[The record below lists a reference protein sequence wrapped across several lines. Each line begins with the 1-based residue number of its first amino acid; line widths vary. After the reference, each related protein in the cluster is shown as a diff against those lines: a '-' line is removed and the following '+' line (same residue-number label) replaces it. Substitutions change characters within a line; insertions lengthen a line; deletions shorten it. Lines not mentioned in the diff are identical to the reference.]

1 MICLPSLPRDWK
13 CQLAFL
19 AVLLVGH
26 AALAEPAKDWAG
38 DWARM
43 QGIVP
48 RGYVCYRT
56 AHPPKIDG
64 RLDDDA
70 WRRATWTE
78 DFVDIE
84 GDCRPKPRL
93 RTRAKMLWDAQYFY
107 LAVELEEPHVWATLT
122 KHDSVIFND
131 NDCEF
136 FIDPDG
142 DNHEYYEFEI
152 NALNTSWDL
161 FLPRPYK
168 DGGRA
173 DNGWEIPGLKTAVHV
188 DGTLNDP
195 SDRDNGWT
203 VEIAVPWSALRE
215 FAHRPAP
222 PRDGDRWRV
231 DFSRVE
237 WQHQIVAGTD
247 QKIPNTREDNWV
259 WSPTGIVDMH
269 RPERWGYVQFSTSPP
284 GTVRLQTD
292 PTQRGRDALMQIYYH
307 QKAFEEKHA
316 RWAQSL
322 DQLGLDRDTL
332 DLKPTLKTAG
342 GRFRATVDIQAGN
355 ETQAWSVRQD
365 SRLRRSNPDDELSDT
380 LENILSQQSAD
391 WNRGDL
397 DGFMEHYWKSDD
409 LTFSS
414 GGRTTRGWQT
424 TKDNYKLRYPTR
436 ERMGQLTFD
445 GIEVTSL
452 GDSAALMLGRWHLD
466 RDPAPVGGN
475 FSLIF
480 RRIGG
485 GWVIIHDHTSLKKD
499 AEAEIPQRTSAPAAG
514 SRSPRRP

>member
-1 MICLPSLPRDWK
+1 MICLRALPRDWK
-13 CQLAFL
+13 CQLSFVF
-19 AVLLVGH
+19 VLLVGH
-26 AALAEPAKDWAG
+26 VASAEPPKDWAG
-38 DWARM
+38 DWSRM
-43 QGIVP
+43 KGIVP
-48 RGYVCYRT
+48 RGYVCYHT
-56 AHPPKIDG
+56 DHPPQIDG
-64 RLDDDA
+64 RLGDDA
-70 WRRATWTE
+70 WQAAPWTE
-78 DFVDIE
+78 EFVDIE
-84 GDCRPKPRL
+84 GDRRAKPRL
-93 RTRAKMLWDAQYFY
+93 RTRAKMLWDANYFY
-107 LAVELEEPHVWATLT
+107 LAVELEEPHVWGTLT

-152 NALNTSWDL
+152 NALNTGWDL

-173 DNGWEIPGLKTAVHV
+173 DNGWEIPGLITAVHV
-188 DGTLNDP
+188 AGTLNDP
-195 SDRDNGWT
+195 SDRDAGWT
-203 VEIAVPWSALRE
+203 VEIAVPWAALRE
-215 FAHRPAP
+215 FSHRPAP

-237 WQHQIVAGTD
+237 WQHQIVAG
-247 QKIPNTREDNWV
+247 QYQRVPHTREDNWV

-284 GTVRLQTD
+284 GAARFQPD
-292 PTQRGRDALMQIYYH
+292 PTQRGRDALMEICYH
-307 QKAFEEKHA
+307 QKAFREKHG

-322 DQLGLDRDTL
+322 DQLGLDRDSLTV
-332 DLKPTLKTAG
+332 KPELKTAG
-342 GRFRATVDIQAGN
+342 DRFHATVDIRVGN
-355 ETQAWSVRQD
+355 DTQAWSVRQD
-365 SRLRRSNPDDELSDT
+365 SRLRRLSRDDELSDA
-380 LENILSQQSAD
+380 LEEILSRQAAD

-414 GGRTTRGWQT
+414 GGHTTRGWQT

-475 FSLIF
+475 FSLVF

-485 GWVIIHDHTSLKKD
+485 AWVIVHDHTSLKK
-499 AEAEIPQRTSAPAAG
+499 
-514 SRSPRRP
+514 